1 MMKSLLLCAFLICS
15 ASLISANEG
24 DNGKKATTQWFRSG
38 TIYSAEITKI
48 KPEIANETLADKITI
63 EEPVFAEI
71 IVKFPKNRGFSRFDY
86 VLETGSGEYP
96 CLAFTKGSFGYSFD
110 KQTWIMNEKNSD
122 PNEFYRILFA
132 IPSADLGVSTESI
145 DYKLKYK
152 LAETKINPAKVI
164 FRILPEEQAFTP
176 IASLPPE
183 GNYGKTWNDL
193 NPKQEEPPAEEE
205 KPAEEAATEEKPAE
219 EAATEEKPAEEK
231 PAEEKSA
238 EEKPAA

>member
-1 MMKSLLLCAFLICS
+1 M
-15 ASLISANEG
+15 
-24 DNGKKATTQWFRSG
+24 D
-38 TIYSAEITKI
+38 
-48 KPEIANETLADKITI
+48 
-63 EEPVFAEI
+63 
-71 IVKFPKNRGFSRFDY
+71 
-86 VLETGSGEYP
+86 
-96 CLAFTKGSFGYSFD
+96 
-110 KQTWIMNEKNSD
+110 EKNSD

-219 EAATEEKPAEEK
+219 EKPAEEK
-231 PAEEKSA
+231 PAEEK
-238 EEKPAA
+238 PAA